1 MTAYIKYR
9 VSDSETPWTKNA
21 VKGEPLTNREID
33 ANWRSVITEL
43 ENKADKGN
51 ASLDGTVVVNGTT
64 ALGIPRGTTADRETI
79 DPLLDGMI
87 RYNTDKKIIEFYSD
101 GVWQNLNKVAQGG
114 GEDEVFFINDIVVT
128 QNYTVPTGKNAMT
141 AGPIKIAEGVSIT
154 VPEGSTW
161 TIVGD
166 DNDLLYTTFIGPA
179 TVTSESL
186 KRE

>member
-9 VSDSETPWTKNA
+9 VSDSETPWTKNE

-33 ANWRSVITEL
+33 ANWRSVIAEL

-51 ASLDGTVVVNGTT
+51 TSLDGTVVINGNAAFGLPKGTT
-64 ALGIPRGTTADRETI
+64 SERETI
-79 DPLLDGMI
+79 DPLVDGMI
-87 RYNTDKKIIEFYSD
+87 RYNTDKHIIEFYSA
-101 GVWQNLNKVAQGG
+101 GVWQNFNKVAQGG
-114 GEDEVFFINDIVVT
+114 GEDEVFFINDINIT
-128 QNYTVPTGKNAMT
+128 QDYAIPTGKNAMT
-141 AGPIKIAEGVSIT
+141 AGPIKIAEGVTIT

-166 DNDLLYTTFIGPA
+166 DNELLYTTFIGPA

-186 KRE
+186 K